1 MEAPLTSSATALK
14 EMTAAVSS
22 LWHLTSMIDIE
33 LFIPFLEDSQR
44 RRQGQADG
52 QYSVGPSL
60 EKEKLLISI
69 PATPPLPPAQRRA
82 ARRKSSRSTRFSP
95 DVLSIEGSRDKDR
108 DRDRDRVGLTPVAS
122 SLFSWEA
129 LLGGLTAVTISS
141 PAATP
146 AATPAGDPPDLDSS
160 RSSGSAVS
168 SSPAQS
174 SESVYTDM

>member
-60 EKEKLLISI
+60 EKEKEKLLISI

-95 DVLSIEGSRDKDR
+95 DVLSMEGSRDKDR

-129 LLGGLTAVTISS
+129 LLGGLTAVTIPS
-141 PAATP
+141 P
-146 AATPAGDPPDLDSS
+146 AATPAGDPLDLDSS